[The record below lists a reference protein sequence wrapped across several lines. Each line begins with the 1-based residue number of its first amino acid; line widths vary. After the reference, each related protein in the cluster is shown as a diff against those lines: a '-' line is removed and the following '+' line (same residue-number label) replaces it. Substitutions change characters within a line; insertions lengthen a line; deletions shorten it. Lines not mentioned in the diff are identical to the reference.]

1 MSHAA
6 TVPSIAKAAIGPNK
20 GAVGAAAGIAAA
32 VVVAGM
38 AAAAEAAE
46 EAEATATASVTEAGL
61 SPEMLANS
69 CMAAYI

>member
-38 AAAAEAAE
+38 AAAEE